1 MHRTARVL
9 ATTAVLALLAGAC
22 GAPDDPSPSA
32 EPGDEVDGGLDGT
45 DDGLDDGLDGA
56 TDTDA
61 PADDGEGSVTLEGA
75 TEVAVADLAATTGT
89 DEADI
94 EVVSAEEVTWSD
106 GSLGCPEPD
115 GMYTQALVPGYRI
128 VLSVAGEQVDY
139 HGAAGSPPFRCDDPS
154 PPLDAGT

>member
-1 MHRTARVL
+1 MQHTTRVL
-9 ATTAVLALLAGAC
+9 AATAVLALLVGAC
-22 GAPDDPSPSA
+22 GAPDEPSPGG
-32 EPGDEVDGGLDGT
+32 EPGVEVDGGLDGS
-45 DDGLDDGLDGA
+45 DDVLDGG
-56 TDTDA
+56 TDA
-61 PADDGEGSVTLEGA
+61 DGPDDDGEGAVTLEEA

-128 VLSVAGEQVDY
+128 VLSVDGDEVDY